1 MARVFHHEEVTAVPK
16 SRVVSL
22 TRAQVRARYDE
33 LAGRVGD
40 VEAFMC
46 RGADYALSADDTG
59 VYDELR
65 GLEFLLGVRRDL
77 CTGAIMGDPD

>member
-1 MARVFHHEEVTAVPK
+1 MVEN
-16 SRVVSL
+16 RVVSL
-22 TRAQVRARYDE
+22 SRAQVQSRYDE

-40 VEAFMC
+40 VDAFMC
-46 RGADYALSADDTG
+46 RGADYALSADDAG

-77 CTGAIMGDPD
+77 CTGAVMGDPD